1 MCLQKDEEVVGL
13 LLKSSAEI
21 PSKKCRI
28 FWKINTKNDWICLLD
43 LKLKKLKMK
52 RRFGDKYF
60 TKKSLTFTND
70 YDQLHR
76 LFYIIIMKQHNTLYT
91 FRRS

>member
-13 LLKSSAEI
+13 LLKSSVEI

-43 LKLKKLKMK
+43 LKLNKIE
-52 RRFGDKYF
+52 DEEAVW
-60 TKKSLTFTND
+60 
-70 YDQLHR
+70 
-76 LFYIIIMKQHNTLYT
+76 
-91 FRRS
+91 